1 MNIELD
7 KTAIQ
12 LENIKCGYHT
22 ANKRMLDL
30 NNIIDYILS
39 YINYIQDSKDDY
51 GYITKHE
58 NNKFELILQYHEK
71 DNPFDIYETVK
82 KLDFVINQFNQL
94 HNSNYRCIKGL
105 LHFYDWSVEENPV
118 GRNIVKIEAELIF
131 TIKEEKENN
140 LEEK

>member
-1 MNIELD
+1 MNMELN

-22 ANKRMLDL
+22 ANKRTLDL
-30 NNIIDYILS
+30 NNIIDYLLN

-51 GYITKHE
+51 GYIIKQE
-58 NNKFELILQYHEK
+58 NDKFELILQYHEK
-71 DNPFDIYETVK
+71 NNPFDIYDRIK
-82 KLDFVINQFNQL
+82 KLDYLIEQFNQL

-105 LHFYDWSVEENPV
+105 LYFHVWNAEENPV
-118 GRNIVKIEAELIF
+118 GRGVVKIEAELIF
-131 TIKEEKENN
+131 TIKEEKKNN